1 MAGTRQKLHDFFAD
15 DLANKEQSGSCMSVS
30 KVNESFARC
39 TNELATLLRDT
50 DYPDGPRSGDRWE
63 VVYHRTSLTSGTI
76 QLVDNGEHE
85 DPSQRFGLS
94 VRDMSCK
101 FLFTEAALKS
111 WVTNAFCDAVCVP
124 VGRKKARDGA
134 DRDMCVKQI
143 PWRRITIVHSA
154 SVRNLNQVL
163 SQYKSYAEKRAAPP
177 KRKRL
182 GATSTDPPAKRQ
194 AVAAVVREPVVD
206 TPPRE
211 DDPDDEGPAQ
221 NAADSTDPNEDDPG
235 DIPNPDRSLREVSE
249 DPCKLAEL
257 LAVQRELTAELAK
270 ERAVRQGLE
279 TRVTCMQV
287 ELQKTMAV
295 MRSMEIEMTGLHRF
309 LEEGAKAACRIAT
322 AYGPNAR
329 ASMAAP

>member
-1 MAGTRQKLHDFFAD
+1 MAAARQQLRDYFTG
-15 DLANKEQSGSCMSVS
+15 DLANKEQSGSGMPVS

-39 TNELATLLRDT
+39 TSELATLLRDT

-63 VVYHRTSLTSGTI
+63 VVYQKTSLTSGTI

-85 DPSQRFGLS
+85 EQAQRFGLS
-94 VRDMSCK
+94 VRDLSCK

-111 WVTNAFCDAVCVP
+111 WVTNAFCDAVCIP
-124 VGRKKARDGA
+124 VGRKKADDGA

-177 KRKRL
+177 KRRRL
-182 GATSTDPPAKRQ
+182 GTTTSERPPKRQ
-194 AVAAVVREPVVD
+194 AIALKPVLP
-206 TPPRE
+206 TPPR
-211 DDPDDEGPAQ
+211 DDDAPDDEPDDDDAGPAQ
-221 NAADSTDPNEDDPG
+221 CATDENDP
-235 DIPNPDRSLREVSE
+235 PDCSLREVSE
-249 DPCKLAEL
+249 DPAKLAEL
-257 LAVQRELTAELAK
+257 LAAQRELTGELAK

-279 TRVTCMQV
+279 TRVACMQL

-329 ASMAAP
+329 ASIAAP